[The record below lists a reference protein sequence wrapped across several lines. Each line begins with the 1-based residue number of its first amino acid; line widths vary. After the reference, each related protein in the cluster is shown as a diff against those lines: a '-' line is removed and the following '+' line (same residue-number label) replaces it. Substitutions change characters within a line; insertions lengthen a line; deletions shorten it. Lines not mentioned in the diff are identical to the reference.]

1 MDYLPLLIDL
11 HKQGLR
17 QGPGGDDQSQ
27 LVIELACLDR
37 SKPLKVADIGC
48 GTGAG
53 SLYLAKTL
61 NAQIIAVDVI
71 KDFLDE
77 LSHRARQAGVEEKIS
92 TLTCG
97 MDELSFADDELDI
110 IWSEGSIYNIGFE
123 KGISQWQRFLKS
135 GGLLVVSEMT
145 WTTEFR
151 PTELQDY
158 WTAQYPEIDTA
169 SAKIKVLENHGY
181 SPLGHFILPESCWLK
196 EYYEPMEDRF
206 EDFLLRNEHTQEA
219 MIIVDAER
227 KEIEMYRQF
236 KEYYGYGVY
245 IGKKR

>member
-1 MDYLPLLIDL
+1 
-11 HKQGLR
+11 
-17 QGPGGDDQSQ
+17 
-27 LVIELACLDR
+27 
-37 SKPLKVADIGC
+37 
-48 GTGAG
+48 
-53 SLYLAKTL
+53 
-61 NAQIIAVDVI
+61 
-71 KDFLDE
+71 
-77 LSHRARQAGVEEKIS
+77 VEEKIS

-97 MDELSFADDELDI
+97 MDELPFTDDELDI

-135 GGLLVVSEMT
+135 GGLLVVSEIT

-169 SAKIKVLENHGY
+169 SAKIKVLEKHGY